1 MQIIMSDIDLSYAD
15 LLMTAL
21 ASTIT
26 MVLAFIFVAVGCG
39 FFT

>member
-1 MQIIMSDIDLSYAD
+1 MPDIDLPYGD
-15 LLMTAL
+15 LLITAL

-26 MVLAFIFVAVGCG
+26 MVLAFVFVAVGCG